1 MNQMTEP
8 STFKRPDWPLD
19 ALPQHWIEALFSKM
33 AAFYGSRFASM
44 WTGVNVA
51 EVQKAWAIEL
61 GKLSRDQLK
70 AGSDNL
76 TALPKPPTLPE
87 FVALC
92 RQARSEQAA
101 STVHRIGYGPKAD
114 EATVSAHLGKMR
126 PAITSMLNREPTAEW
141 AFKLILR
148 GSSSDGAPLTA
159 GVSKCATDAI
169 TSPAGRRVVEDCIDA
184 ELKQQYAEIRETVID
199 NYRMR
204 GQRLWSVA

>member
-19 ALPQHWIEALFSKM
+19 ALPQHWVEALFSKM

-44 WTGVNVA
+44 WNGVNVV
-51 EVQKAWAIEL
+51 EVQRAWAIEL

-87 FVALC
+87 FVSLC

-101 STVHRIGYGPKAD
+101 SSTPRLAD
-114 EATVSAHLGKMR
+114 ERPADRATVEANLGAIRRVQERVMR
-126 PAITSMLNREPTAEW
+126 REPTAEW
-141 AFKLILR
+141 AFKLLMR
-148 GSSSDGAPLTA
+148 GKSASGAALPSE
-159 GVSKCATDAI
+159 VVRCARDAI
-169 TSPAGRRVVEDCIDA
+169 VSSAGFKVIGACQSPELRREYQTIRDA
-184 ELKQQYAEIRETVID
+184 ALGALTNE
-199 NYRMR
+199 
-204 GQRLWSVA
+204 GVA

>member
-19 ALPQHWIEALFSKM
+19 ALPQHWVEALFSKM

-44 WTGVNVA
+44 WNGVNVV
-51 EVQKAWAIEL
+51 EVQRAWAIEL

-87 FVALC
+87 FVSLC

-101 STVHRIGYGPKAD
+101 STTPRLAD
-114 EATVSAHLGKMR
+114 ERPADRATVEANLGAIRRVQERVMR
-126 PAITSMLNREPTAEW
+126 REPTAEW
-141 AFKLILR
+141 AFKLLMR
-148 GSSSDGAPLTA
+148 GKSASGAALPSE
-159 GVSKCATDAI
+159 VVRCARDAI
-169 TSPAGRRVVEDCIDA
+169 VSSAGFKVIGACQSPELRREYQTIRDA
-184 ELKQQYAEIRETVID
+184 ALGALTNE
-199 NYRMR
+199 
-204 GQRLWSVA
+204 GVA

>member
-19 ALPQHWIEALFSKM
+19 ALPQHWVEALFSKM

-44 WTGVNVA
+44 WNGVNVI
-51 EVQKAWAIEL
+51 EVQRAWAIEL

-87 FVALC
+87 FVSLC

-101 STVHRIGYGPKAD
+101 STTRRLAD
-114 EATVSAHLGKMR
+114 ERPADRATVESNLGAIRRVQERVMR
-126 PAITSMLNREPTAEW
+126 REPTAEW
-141 AFKLILR
+141 AFKLLMR
-148 GSSSDGAPLTA
+148 GKSASGAALPSE
-159 GVSKCATDAI
+159 VVRCARDAI
-169 TSPAGRRVVEDCIDA
+169 VSSAGFKVIGACQQPELRREYQTIRDAALGELTSEATA
-184 ELKQQYAEIRETVID
+184 
-199 NYRMR
+199 
-204 GQRLWSVA
+204 

>member
-19 ALPQHWIEALFSKM
+19 ALPQHWVEALFSKM

-44 WTGVNVA
+44 WNGVNVV
-51 EVQKAWAIEL
+51 EVQRAWAIEL

-87 FVALC
+87 FVSLC

-101 STVHRIGYGPKAD
+101 STTPRLAD
-114 EATVSAHLGKMR
+114 ERPADRATVEANLGAIRRVQERVMR
-126 PAITSMLNREPTAEW
+126 REPTAEW
-141 AFKLILR
+141 AFKLLMR
-148 GSSSDGAPLTA
+148 GKSASGAALPSE
-159 GVSKCATDAI
+159 VVRCARDAI
-169 TSPAGRRVVEDCIDA
+169 VSSAGFKVIGACQSPELRREYQTIRDA
-184 ELKQQYAEIRETVID
+184 ALGALTNEA
-199 NYRMR
+199 
-204 GQRLWSVA
+204 AA

>member
-19 ALPQHWIEALFSKM
+19 ALPQHWVEALFSKM
-33 AAFYGSRFASM
+33 AAFYGSRFAAM

-61 GKLSRDQLK
+61 GKLSREQLK
-70 AGSDNL
+70 AGSDSL

-101 STVHRIGYGPKAD
+101 STTPRLGYGAKAD
-114 EATVSAHLGKMR
+114 EATVSENLRQMR
-126 PAITSMLNREPTAEW
+126 PSIERLMHREPTAEW

-148 GSSSDGAPLTA
+148 GTSASGGVLSP
-159 GVSKCATDAI
+159 GVSRCATDAI
-169 TSPAGRRVVEDCIDA
+169 TSPAGRRVVEECIDPD
-184 ELKQQYAEIRETVID
+184 LRQQYGEIRQTVID